1 MMSKGKILITTR
13 SFRKIAGRHQTILED
28 AGYELVNSPYDR
40 PMEGHELA
48 ALMTDIDA
56 AIVGVDHV
64 TAEVFATANKL
75 KVLSRYGIGFD
86 RVDLEAATQHGVIV
100 TNTPG
105 ANSVAVAELTFG
117 LMLSLARHIPR
128 QDRGIRRED
137 WTPLPGVELSGQTLG
152 LVGLGR
158 IGQEVARRA
167 TAFDMRVLFYD
178 PYPPAPEVVA
188 RLNLRSCDLE
198 TLLAE
203 GDFISLHLP
212 LLDSTQ
218 NLISAQAL
226 NKMKPSAYLINT
238 ARGGIVDEQA
248 LFEALNTGRLAGAAF
263 DAFAHEPS
271 LANPLL
277 QLENF
282 VSTPHAGSSTRQ
294 TTLRMGLMASENALA
309 VLNGNRPE
317 CVVNPAVLSYLGE
330 K

>member
-13 SFRKIAGRHQTILED
+13 SFRKIAGRHQTVLED

-64 TAEVFATANKL
+64 TAEVFEAANKL

-86 RVDLEAATQHGVIV
+86 RVDLEAATRHGVIV

-105 ANSVAVAELTFG
+105 ANSVAVAELTIG
-117 LMLSLARHIPR
+117 LMLALARHIPR

-137 WTPLPGVELSGQTLG
+137 WTPVPGVELSGLTLG
-152 LVGLGR
+152 LIGLGR

-167 TAFDMRVLFYD
+167 AAFDMQIIFYD
-178 PYPPAPEVVA
+178 PYPPAPEVLA
-188 RLNLRSCDLE
+188 RLNLRSCDLD

-203 GDFISLHLP
+203 SDFVSLHLP
-212 LLDSTQ
+212 LLDSTR
-218 NLISAQAL
+218 NLISGQAFT
-226 NKMKPSAYLINT
+226 KMKSSAYLVNT

-248 LFEALNTGRLAGAAF
+248 LFEALSAGRLAGAAF
-263 DAFAHEPS
+263 DAFEREPS
-271 LANPLL
+271 IDNPLL
-277 QLENF
+277 QLDNF

-294 TTLRMGLMASENALA
+294 TTMRMGIMASENALI
-309 VLNGNRPE
+309 VLKGEHPKN
-317 CVVNPAVLSYLGE
+317 VVNPAVLNYLTE
-330 K
+330 E